1 VSFSFLALPNLSDS
15 TTWVHKADLDGDGKV
30 TEADYVLFKLQQ
42 MQKVDRDMLDRL
54 IDRFEDLDLGGDVR
68 DLGGDVSQHGV
79 EIAMPWPIQ

>member
-1 VSFSFLALPNLSDS
+1 
-15 TTWVHKADLDGDGKV
+15 VHKADLDGDGKV